1 MGERGVCV
9 HTLNYELK
17 HLGLRNRDGSFVTQ
31 ANRAYMLSL
40 MANQLYELGYKK
52 LHAHELKG
60 RHVNA
65 LVRRWQAEGLAPGTV
80 KNRLSVVRWWAE
92 KVGRATVL
100 ADDNTAY
107 GVPARRTVATSLESP
122 RAGGRQAGGDP
133 RSLCADEPGA
143 AACLW
148 PEEGGVLKVKPRQ
161 ADHGDRLV
169 LQGSWTKGGRPREVP
184 IRTAAQREV
193 LDRAKALA
201 RAGAMIPPTRRYV
214 EQRRVYERETARV
227 GLSKMHGLRHAYAQE
242 RFAELAG
249 FAAPAA
255 GGPTRALLTPEQRG
269 IDSDVRLIITEEL
282 GHAREEI
289 TRMYLGR

>member
-1 MGERGVCV
+1 MHR
-9 HTLNYELK
+9 LNYELK

-80 KNRLSVVRWWAE
+80 KNRLSVIRWWAE

-107 GVPARRTVATSLESP
+107 GVPARRTVAATSKARVLEADKLAAIRDPYVRLSLELQ
-122 RAGGRQAGGDP
+122 RAFGLR
-133 RSLCADEPGA
+133 R
-143 AACLW
+143 
-148 PEEGGVLKVKPRQ
+148 EEGVKIKQRQ

-169 LQGSWTKGGRPREVP
+169 LQGSWTKGGRPGEVP
-184 IRTAAQREV
+184 IRSATCSTAPRRWPAPALSSPRPGATSSSGGCTSARRRGSACPKCMGCGTPMRRNALRSWRV
-193 LDRAKALA
+193 LRHRPPAAL
-201 RAGAMIPPTRRYV
+201 RTPCSRRSSASSTP
-214 EQRRVYERETARV
+214 RRVW
-227 GLSKMHGLRHAYAQE
+227 
-242 RFAELAG
+242 
-249 FAAPAA
+249 
-255 GGPTRALLTPEQRG
+255 
-269 IDSDVRLIITEEL
+269 IITAEL